1 MKRKKMAPRR
11 GKKKRNE
18 KRKGGKKVWALQ
30 LEPGTL
36 RQLKRFPPAGPMFG
50 LCLEK
55 EGPVYILTLKKKLKL
70 RWGQGPPSPLA
81 PPLVGN
87 FLNEILTT

>member
-11 GKKKRNE
+11 EKKNEMKKK
-18 KRKGGKKVWALQ
+18 GGGKVWALQ

-55 EGPVYILTLKKKLKL
+55 EGPVYILTLKK
-70 RWGQGPPSPLA
+70 
-81 PPLVGN
+81 N
-87 FLNEILTT
+87 

>member
-11 GKKKRNE
+11 EKKKRNE
-18 KRKGGKKVWALQ
+18 KKRGGKSVGAPTRTRDAKTIKEVPACWTNVWSVFRKGG
-30 LEPGTL
+30 
-36 RQLKRFPPAGPMFG
+36 AGI
-50 LCLEK
+50 
-55 EGPVYILTLKKKLKL
+55 YINLKKKLKL